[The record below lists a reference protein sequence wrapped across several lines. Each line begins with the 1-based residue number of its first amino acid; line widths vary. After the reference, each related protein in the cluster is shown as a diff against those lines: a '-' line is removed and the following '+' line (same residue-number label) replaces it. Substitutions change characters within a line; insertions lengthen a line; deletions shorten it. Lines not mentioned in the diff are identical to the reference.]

1 MSTPRI
7 STSSFM
13 SRRGLLAAGGAL
25 GAGAL
30 LTACGG
36 GGSKGSSDG
45 DSDSASGPWSFK
57 DDRGETAK
65 ASRTPK
71 KVVAF
76 TGTAAA
82 LHDFGVECTAVFGPT
97 VLKGGKPDPQ
107 AGDLDV
113 DKLTVLGN
121 AWGEFSVEKYAALS
135 PELLVT
141 NMIQGTELWYVPE
154 ESKKKILGF
163 APSIGINVTKV
174 SLTQVIGRY
183 AELAGS
189 LGADLRAKKVTD
201 AKDRFEKASETL
213 RKAARDN
220 KGLKVLAA
228 SGSADLLYV
237 SDPGVYADLAYFKSL
252 GVDLVVPDKVTGGF
266 FESLSWE
273 NAGKY
278 PADLI
283 LLDNRTAA
291 LQPKD
296 LAAKPTWAEL
306 PAVKAGQISP
316 WLSEPRYSHAGCAP
330 LVEALAEAVQKA
342 KKVA

>member
-1 MSTPRI
+1 MSTSRTHSP
-7 STSSFM
+7 
-13 SRRGLLAAGGAL
+13 SRRGILAAGGAL
-25 GAGAL
+25 GIGAF

-36 GGSKGSSDG
+36 GGSKDSGGNGSGSD
-45 DSDSASGPWSFK
+45 SGPWTFK
-57 DDRGETAK
+57 DDRGTTVK
-65 ASRTPK
+65 ADKTPK

-82 LHDFGVECTAVFGPT
+82 LYDFGFECAGVFGPT
-97 VLKGGKPDPQ
+97 KLKDGKPDPQ

-121 AWGEFSVEKYAALS
+121 AWGKFNVEQYAAMS

-141 NMIQGTELWYVPE
+141 NMLQAQELWYVPDD
-154 ESKKKILGF
+154 SKKKILGL
-163 APSIGINVTKV
+163 APSVGINVTKV

-189 LGADLRAKKVTD
+189 LGADLKAKKVTD
-201 AKDRFEKASETL
+201 AKARFEKASETL
-213 RKAARDN
+213 RQAAKAK
-220 KGLKVLAA
+220 KGLKVLCA

-237 SDPGVYADLAYFKSL
+237 SEPSVYADLTYFKQL
-252 GVDLVVPDKVTGGF
+252 GVEFIVPDKVTGGF

-278 PADLI
+278 AADLI
-283 LLDNRTAA
+283 LLDNRTSA

-296 LAAKPTWAEL
+296 LESKPTWAGL
-306 PAVKAGQISP
+306 PAVKAGQIAP
-316 WLSEPRYSHAGCAP
+316 WLSEPRYSYAGCAP
-330 LVEALAEAVQKA
+330 LVESLAAAIEKA
-342 KKVA
+342 KKVS

>member
-1 MSTPRI
+1 MSTSRTHSP
-7 STSSFM
+7 

-25 GAGAL
+25 GIGAF

-36 GGSKGSSDG
+36 GGSKDSGGSGSGSD
-45 DSDSASGPWSFK
+45 SGPWTFK
-57 DDRGETAK
+57 DDRGTTVK
-65 ASRTPK
+65 ADKTPK

-82 LHDFGVECTAVFGPT
+82 LYDFGFECAGVFGPT
-97 VLKGGKPDPQ
+97 KLKDGKPDPQ

-113 DKLTVLGN
+113 DKVTILGN
-121 AWGEFSVEKYAALS
+121 AWGEFNVEKYAAMS

-141 NMIQGTELWYVPE
+141 NMLQAQELWYVPDD
-154 ESKKKILGF
+154 SKKKILGL
-163 APSIGINVTKV
+163 APSVGLGVTKV

-189 LGADLRAKKVTD
+189 LGADLEAKKVTD
-201 AKDRFEKASETL
+201 AKARFEKASETL
-213 RKAARDN
+213 RQAAKAK
-220 KGLKVLAA
+220 KGLKVLCA

-237 SDPGVYADLAYFKSL
+237 SEPSVYADLTYFKQL
-252 GVDLVVPDKVTGGF
+252 GVEFIVPDKVTGGF

-278 PADLI
+278 AADLI
-283 LLDNRTAA
+283 LLDNRTSA

-296 LAAKPTWAEL
+296 LESKPTWAQL
-306 PAVKAGQISP
+306 PAVKAGQITP
-316 WLSEPRYSHAGCAP
+316 WLSEPRYSYAGCAP
-330 LVEALAEAVQKA
+330 LVEGLAAALEKA
-342 KKVA
+342 KKVS

>member
-7 STSSFM
+7 LTGSFM

-45 DSDSASGPWSFK
+45 DSGGSGSWSFK

-65 ASRTPK
+65 APRTPK

-76 TGTAAA
+76 TGSAAA
-82 LHDFGVECTAVFGPT
+82 LHDFGIECTAVFGPT
-97 VLKGGKPDPQ
+97 TLKDGKPDPQ

-113 DKLTVLGN
+113 GKLTVLGN
-121 AWGEFSVEKYAALS
+121 AWGEFNVEKYAALS

-141 NMIQGTELWYVPE
+141 NMLQGTELWYVPD

-163 APSIGINVTKV
+163 APGIGINVTKV
-174 SLTQVIGRY
+174 SLTRVIGRY
-183 AELAGS
+183 AELAAS
-189 LGADLRAKKVTD
+189 LGADLKAKQVTD
-201 AKDRFEKASETL
+201 AKARFEKASETL
-213 RKAARDN
+213 RKAAQAN
-220 KGLKVLAA
+220 KGLKVVAA
-228 SGSADLLYV
+228 SGSTDLLYV
-237 SDPGVYADLAYFKSL
+237 SDPGVYADLSYFKSL
-252 GVDLVVPDKVTGGF
+252 GVDFIVPDKVTGGF

-283 LLDNRTAA
+283 LLDNRSAA

-296 LAAKPTWAEL
+296 LAAKPTWAGL
-306 PAVKAGQISP
+306 PAVKAGQVSP
-316 WLSEPRYSHAGCAP
+316 WLSEPRYSYAGCAP

-342 KKVA
+342 KKVV

>member
-7 STSSFM
+7 PGITNL
-13 SRRGLLAAGGAL
+13 SRRGLLTAGGAL

-36 GGSKGSSDG
+36 GKSSGGSDSGSSG
-45 DSDSASGPWSFK
+45 GSWAFK
-57 DDRGETAK
+57 DDRGQTAK
-65 ASRTPK
+65 AGRTPK

-76 TGTAAA
+76 TGSAAA
-82 LHDFGVECTAVFGPT
+82 LHDFGFDCAGVFGPT
-97 VLKGGKPDPQ
+97 KLKDGKPDPQ

-113 DKLTVLGN
+113 GKVTILGN
-121 AWGEFSVEKYAALS
+121 AWGEFNVEKYAAMG

-141 NMIQGTELWYVPE
+141 NMIQGEELWYVPDD
-154 ESKKKILGF
+154 SKKKILGL
-163 APSIGINVTKV
+163 APSVGISTSKK
-174 SLTQVIGRY
+174 SLTDVIGRY
-183 AELAGS
+183 AELAKS
-189 LGADLRAKKVTD
+189 LGADLQAKQVTD
-201 AKDRFEKASETL
+201 AKQRFEKASETL
-213 RKAARDN
+213 RKAARDH

-228 SGSADLLYV
+228 SGSADMLYV
-237 SDPGVYADLAYFKSL
+237 SDPAVYADLTYFKQL
-252 GVDLVVPDKVTGGF
+252 GIELVVPDKVTGGF

-283 LLDNRTAA
+283 LLDNRTAT

-296 LAAKPTWAEL
+296 LAAKPTWADL
-306 PAVKAGQISP
+306 PAVKAGQITP
-316 WLSEPRYSHAGCAP
+316 WLSEPRYSYAGCAP
-330 LVEALAEAVQKA
+330 LVESLAAAVDKA

>member
-1 MSTPRI
+1 MSTSRTHSP
-7 STSSFM
+7 
-13 SRRGLLAAGGAL
+13 SRRGILAAGGAL
-25 GAGAL
+25 GIGAF

-36 GGSKGSSDG
+36 GGSKDSGGNGSGSD
-45 DSDSASGPWSFK
+45 SGPWTFK
-57 DDRGETAK
+57 DDRGTTVK
-65 ASRTPK
+65 ADKTPK

-82 LHDFGVECTAVFGPT
+82 LYDFGFECAGVFGPT
-97 VLKGGKPDPQ
+97 KLKDGKPDPQ

-121 AWGEFSVEKYAALS
+121 AWGKFNVEQYAAMS

-141 NMIQGTELWYVPE
+141 NMLQAQELWYVPDD
-154 ESKKKILGF
+154 SKKKILGL
-163 APSIGINVTKV
+163 APSVGINVTKV

-189 LGADLRAKKVTD
+189 LGADLSAKKVTD
-201 AKDRFEKASETL
+201 AKARFEKASETL
-213 RKAARDN
+213 RQAAKAK
-220 KGLKVLAA
+220 KGLKVLCA

-237 SDPGVYADLAYFKSL
+237 SEPSVYADLTYFKQL
-252 GVDLVVPDKVTGGF
+252 GVEFIVPDKVTGGF

-278 PADLI
+278 AADLI
-283 LLDNRTAA
+283 LLDNRTSA

-296 LAAKPTWAEL
+296 LESKPTWAGL
-306 PAVKAGQISP
+306 PAVKAGQIAP
-316 WLSEPRYSHAGCAP
+316 WLSEPRYSYAGCAP
-330 LVEALAEAVQKA
+330 LVESLAAAIEKA
-342 KKVA
+342 KKVS